1 MTPAQPPPPTNW
13 NFPFQFSGI
22 HTSMS
27 ICESAVGRSVAA
39 TRQNDGTARPAGA
52 APGPPRP
59 PPRAPPSPAG
69 AGPLAPSGAGAAGAA
84 GGVNVPAA
92 TISAV
97 VMVVVGSVMDLRFAH
112 GVGAARAAPSSIA
125 AMFPIM
131 IWDLPS
137 GAKLSQVLPQPLAR
151 AAAPSA

>member
-52 APGPPRP
+52 APAPPR
-59 PPRAPPSPAG
+59 PPRAPPSAAG
-69 AGPLAPSGAGAAGAA
+69 AGPLAPSGAGAAG
-84 GGVNVPAA
+84 GVNVPAG
-92 TISAV
+92 TTSAM
-97 VMVVVGSVMDLRFAH
+97 VMVVVGSVMDLRFAQ
-112 GVGAARAAPSSIA
+112 GVGAARAAPSIIA

-137 GAKLSQVLPQPLAR
+137 GAKLSQVLP
-151 AAAPSA
+151 